1 MDSLSRLLALYPMR
15 TALDVRCHFG
25 APFVLQQDAAGAG
38 IAPYHLILQGQARL
52 TVAGQPE
59 LALQAGDIVL
69 FPHGGAHTL
78 HLHDAALAPAPVH
91 EVASASPLRTVVN
104 DGAGAVTDILC
115 GQFTWEP
122 QVSQALLATLPPC
135 LLVRTQGAAHLAGL
149 QSLLTLL
156 QQEAEQAQPG
166 AATVLAQLSSAL
178 FAMLMRAWL
187 AQKDQPPGL
196 FAALAERRLQA
207 ALQAMLARPGES
219 WNLDRLAEV
228 CHMSR
233 ANFARVFRQVAG
245 TTPAALLQQLRM
257 AQAAQWLRQDSRP
270 VAAIGEQAGYQSEA
284 AFNRVFKRAFG
295 VGPGQYRRTA
305 LAPSGAT
312 AGAPPAPAA

>member
-38 IAPYHLILQGQARL
+38 IAPYHLILHGQARL

-78 HLHDAALAPAPVH
+78 HLSDATLASAPVY
-91 EVASASPLRTVVN
+91 EVASASALRTVVN
-104 DGAGAVTDILC
+104 DGDGAVTDILC

-122 QVSQALLATLPPC
+122 QVSQALLAALPPC
-135 LLVRTQGAAHLAGL
+135 LLVRTQGAVHLAGL
-149 QSLLTLL
+149 QSLMKLL
-156 QQEAEQAQPG
+156 QQEAEQDQPG

-187 AQKDQPPGL
+187 EQKDQPPGL
-196 FAALAERRLQA
+196 FAVLAERRLQA
-207 ALQAMLARPGES
+207 ALQAMLTRPGQD
-219 WNLDRLAEV
+219 WNLSSLAAT

-295 VGPGQYRRTA
+295 IGPGQYRRMA
-305 LAPSGAT
+305 AVKG
-312 AGAPPAPAA
+312 GAPPAPAA

>member
-25 APFVLQQDAAGAG
+25 APFVLQQEAVTAG
-38 IAPYHLILQGQARL
+38 IAPYHLILQGQAWL
-52 TVAGQPE
+52 TLAGQPD
-59 LALQAGDIVL
+59 LALQAGDIVV
-69 FPHGGAHTL
+69 FPHGSSHTL
-78 HLHDAALAPAPVH
+78 QLQGQGPAAPVH
-91 EVASASPLRTVVN
+91 EIASTNTLRTVVN
-104 DGAGAVTDILC
+104 DGAGAATDLLC

-135 LLVRTQGAAHLAGL
+135 LLVRTDGNHQLAGL
-149 QSLLTLL
+149 QALMQLL
-156 QQEAEQAQPG
+156 QQEAEQDRPG

-187 AQKDQPPGL
+187 EQKDQPPGL
-196 FAALAERRLQA
+196 FAVLAERRLQA
-207 ALQAMLARPGES
+207 ALQAMLARPGQD
-219 WNLDRLAEV
+219 WNLSSLAAT

-257 AQAAQWLRQDSRP
+257 AQAAQWLRQDGRP
-270 VAAIGEQAGYQSEA
+270 VADIGEQAGYQSEA
-284 AFNRVFKRAFG
+284 AFNRVFKRHFG
-295 VGPGQYRRTA
+295 MGPGQYRRTGN
-305 LAPSGAT
+305 LMR
-312 AGAPPAPAA
+312 GAPPAPAG

>member
-38 IAPYHLILQGQARL
+38 IAPYHLILHGQARL

-78 HLHDAALAPAPVH
+78 HLSDATLASAPVY
-91 EVASASPLRTVVN
+91 EVASASALRTVVN
-104 DGAGAVTDILC
+104 DGDGAVTDILC

-122 QVSQALLATLPPC
+122 QVSQALLAALPPC
-135 LLVRTQGAAHLAGL
+135 LLVRTQGAVHLAGL
-149 QSLLTLL
+149 QSLMKLL

-187 AQKDQPPGL
+187 TQKDQPPGL

-207 ALQAMLARPGES
+207 ALQAMLARPGEN

-245 TTPAALLQQLRM
+245 TTPAALLQQLRL

-295 VGPGQYRRTA
+295 IGPGQYRRMA
-305 LAPSGAT
+305 AVKG
-312 AGAPPAPAA
+312 GAPPAPAA

>member
-25 APFVLQQDAAGAG
+25 APFVLQQEAVAAG
-38 IAPYHLILQGQARL
+38 IAPYHLILQGQAWL
-52 TVAGQPE
+52 TLAGQPD
-59 LALQAGDIVL
+59 LALQAGDIVV
-69 FPHGGAHTL
+69 FPHGSSHTL
-78 HLHDAALAPAPVH
+78 QLQGKGTAAPVH
-91 EVASASPLRTVVN
+91 EVASTHSLRTVVN
-104 DGAGAVTDILC
+104 DGDGAATDLLC

-135 LLVRTQGAAHLAGL
+135 LLVRTHGNHQLAGL
-149 QSLLTLL
+149 QALMRLL
-156 QQEAEQAQPG
+156 QQEAEQDRPG

-187 AQKDQPPGL
+187 EQKDPPPGL
-196 FAALAERRLQA
+196 FAVLAERRLQA
-207 ALQAMLARPGES
+207 ALQAMLTRPGQD
-219 WNLDRLAEV
+219 WNLSSLAAT

-257 AQAAQWLRQDSRP
+257 AQAAQWLRQDGRP
-270 VAAIGEQAGYQSEA
+270 VADIGEQAGYQSEA
-284 AFNRVFKRAFG
+284 AFNRVFKRHFG
-295 VGPGQYRRTA
+295 MGPGQYRRTGN
-305 LAPSGAT
+305 LMR
-312 AGAPPAPAA
+312 GAPPAPAG

>member
-25 APFVLQQDAAGAG
+25 APFVLQQEAVAAG
-38 IAPYHLILQGQARL
+38 IAPYHLILQGQAWL
-52 TVAGQPE
+52 TLAGQPD
-59 LALQAGDIVL
+59 LALQAGDIVV
-69 FPHGGAHTL
+69 FPHGSSHTL
-78 HLHDAALAPAPVH
+78 QLQGQGAAAPVH
-91 EVASASPLRTVVN
+91 EIASTNTLRTVVN
-104 DGAGAVTDILC
+104 DGDGAATDLLC

-135 LLVRTQGAAHLAGL
+135 LLVRTHGNHQLAGL
-149 QSLLTLL
+149 QTLMRLL
-156 QQEAEQAQPG
+156 QQEAEHDRPG

-187 AQKDQPPGL
+187 EQKDPPPGL
-196 FAALAERRLQA
+196 FAVLAERRLQA
-207 ALQAMLARPGES
+207 ALQAMLARPGQD
-219 WNLDRLAEV
+219 WNLSSLAAT

-257 AQAAQWLRQDSRP
+257 AQAAQWLRDDRRP
-270 VAAIGEQAGYQSEA
+270 VAEIGEQAGYQSEA
-284 AFNRVFKRAFG
+284 AFNRVFKRHFG
-295 VGPGQYRRTA
+295 VGPGQYRRTGN
-305 LAPSGAT
+305 LMR
-312 AGAPPAPAA
+312 GAPPAPAG

>member
-38 IAPYHLILQGQARL
+38 IAPYHLILHGQARL

-78 HLHDAALAPAPVH
+78 HLSDATLASAPVY
-91 EVASASPLRTVVN
+91 EVASASALRTVVN
-104 DGAGAVTDILC
+104 DGDGAVTDILC

-122 QVSQALLATLPPC
+122 QVSQALLAALPPC
-135 LLVRTQGAAHLAGL
+135 LLVRTQGAVHLAGL
-149 QSLLTLL
+149 QSLMKLL

-187 AQKDQPPGL
+187 TQKDQPPGL

-207 ALQAMLARPGES
+207 ALQAMLARPGEN

-245 TTPAALLQQLRM
+245 TTPAALLQQLRL

-295 VGPGQYRRTA
+295 VGPGQYRRM
-305 LAPSGAT
+305 AT
-312 AGAPPAPAA
+312 LKGGAPPAPAA